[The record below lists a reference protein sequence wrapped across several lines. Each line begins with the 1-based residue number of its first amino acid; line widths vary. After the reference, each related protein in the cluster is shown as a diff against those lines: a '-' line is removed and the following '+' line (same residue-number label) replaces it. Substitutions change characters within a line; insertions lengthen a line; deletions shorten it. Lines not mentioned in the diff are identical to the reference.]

1 MSELKLQQQIYIWF
15 YNNYPEYRIPNPSGG
30 LKQPRCLLFHN
41 LLNAKSKVEGAK
53 LAGCGLT
60 KGVPDLFL
68 AIPSG
73 PCSGLYLEL
82 KIGNEKPKKYQ
93 LEVMESLKNQGF
105 AVGWTNNFEEAKEM
119 IENYLN
125 LEE

>member
-1 MSELKLQQQIYIWF
+1 MKSELKLQQEIYIWF
-15 YNNYPEYRIPNPSGG
+15 YNAYPEYRIPNPSGG

-68 AIPSG
+68 AVPKG
-73 PCSGLYLEL
+73 GFSGLYLEL
-82 KIGNEKPKKYQ
+82 KIGKEKPKKYQ
-93 LEVMESLKNQGF
+93 EEVSFKLIE
-105 AVGWTNNFEEAKEM
+105 VGYSSNWTNNFEDAKK
-119 IENYLN
+119 IIQNYLGK
-125 LEE
+125 